1 MMYPIKK
8 VLIGLDLTD
17 LDHTMIEF
25 AEFISNTSDVDD
37 IYFVNIIKNLQIP
50 KEVLKEFPNM
60 ITDVIEERKTK
71 MDETFKSI
79 VKNDL
84 SVNIHFEVL
93 TGKIADSILSFSKQQ
108 DIDLI
113 AMGRREKAEQSGALS
128 QRLARRAACSLLI
141 IPEGTKPT
149 MDRILVP
156 SDFSDYSILAIE
168 EAIEIAL
175 RNDRKTEIVIQNVY
189 TVPTGYHYT
198 GKTYEEFANVM
209 KKNAEKDYKS
219 FIKKIDTKGVKF
231 KVVYSQDTNDDVT
244 TDMLEKAKEINANA
258 IIIGA
263 KGRTATTAF
272 FLGSI
277 TERLIQLD
285 EDIPLMVVRP
295 KGKNAGFLE
304 FIKEL

>member
-1 MMYPIKK
+1 MYPIKR
-8 VLIGLDLTD
+8 VLIGLDLSD
-17 LDHTMIEF
+17 MDSTMIEF
-25 AEFISNTSDVDD
+25 AGFLSKTSGVED

-50 KEVLKEFPNM
+50 KDVLKEFPNM
-60 ITDVIEERKTK
+60 ITDVIKERKSK
-71 MDETFKSI
+71 MKEALKGLSGKEFKPK
-79 VKNDL
+79 V
-84 SVNIHFEVL
+84 HFEVL
-93 TGKIADSILSFSKQQ
+93 TGKIADSILTFSKKE

-113 AMGRREKAEQSGALS
+113 VMGRREKAEQSGSLS

-156 SDFSDYSILAIE
+156 SDFSDYSVLALE
-168 EAIEIAL
+168 EAIEIAVA
-175 RNDRKTEIVIQNVY
+175 NDNKTEIIVQNVF

-198 GKTYEEFANVM
+198 GKSYEEFSQVM
-209 KKNAEKDYKS
+209 QKNAEKDYKK
-219 FIKKIDTKGVKF
+219 FIKQVDTKGIKL
-231 KVVYSQDTNDDVT
+231 KAVYSRDTNDDVT
-244 TDMLEKAKEINANA
+244 TDMLDKAREAKANA

-285 EDIPLMVVRP
+285 SDIPLMVVRP